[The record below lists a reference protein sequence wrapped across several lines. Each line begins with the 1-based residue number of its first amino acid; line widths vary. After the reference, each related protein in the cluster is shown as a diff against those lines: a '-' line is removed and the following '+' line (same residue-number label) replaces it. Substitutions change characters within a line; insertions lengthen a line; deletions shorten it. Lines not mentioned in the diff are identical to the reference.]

1 MKIGIVGLPNVGK
14 TSLFNLLTEA
24 HAQVAK
30 FPFTTIDRNV
40 GMASIPDERL
50 PKIVEIT
57 KSPKMKFASIEF
69 TDVAGLIRGAAQG
82 DGLGNKFLSHIRDVD
97 LILHV
102 LRCFTEPDIPHTDS
116 DIVPKREYDVV
127 RTELFLSDLAIVE
140 RRMGKIK
147 KKAECREEFE
157 KLEAIRHSLSQGV
170 VPETR
175 VSDLPLLS
183 VKQEIVLLNMDEDGK
198 FQNGIEGYRLSV
210 KLEEELLEF
219 TEKEKEDFRKA
230 AGLDP
235 RGLSGLLERCL
246 RELSV
251 IQFFTIK
258 GEETRAWLVSRGTTV
273 LNAAGKIHSDMKN
286 GFIKAEVLCYT
297 DFIKAHG
304 FAQAQQTGLAKIEGK
319 DYLVR
324 DGDIILIKFR
334 KP

>member
-1 MKIGIVGLPNVGK
+1 MKIGIIGLPNVGK

-50 PKIVEIT
+50 PRIVEIT
-57 KSPKMKFASIEF
+57 KSPRMKFASIEF
-69 TDVAGLIRGAAQG
+69 IDVAGLIRGAAQG

-97 LILHV
+97 LIIHV

-116 DIVPKREYDVV
+116 DIVPKREYDIV

-140 RRMGKIK
+140 RRMTKIK
-147 KKAECREEFE
+147 KKAECRDDLE
-157 KLEAIRHSLSQGV
+157 KLSAIKHSLSRGV
-170 VPETR
+170 VPDT
-175 VSDLPLLS
+175 VISDLPLLS
-183 VKQEIVLLNMDEDGK
+183 VKQEMVLLNMDEDGK
-198 FQNGIEGYRLSV
+198 FKNEIEGYRLSI

-235 RGLSGLLERCL
+235 RGLSGLLELCL
-246 RELSV
+246 KNLSV

-258 GEETRAWLVSRGTTV
+258 GEETRAWLIPSGTTV

-286 GFIKAEVLCYT
+286 GFIKAEVLHYN
-297 DFIKAHG
+297 DFIKVHG
-304 FAQAQQTGLAKIEGK
+304 FSQAQQAGLAKVEGK
-319 DYLVR
+319 DYCVK
-324 DGDIILIKFR
+324 DGDIVLIKFR
-334 KP
+334 RP